1 MYFSTGSWTFKRFHR
16 VMARKLEWEPK
27 KNERGRARGEEET
40 LPSLFYAPAPT
51 FSTNARGNACYAV
64 YCGERGVLMSGGGG
78 VLSGRLQYTCLPFI
92 TGLFIWG
99 WGAGLSETGTVS
111 TDLLG
116 SFVLPG
122 CELGGDPTKVKS
134 TLDTEL
140 WKNVVQF
147 GTLGYFT
154 SETKKKC
161 VQSDFRNGQIGNK
174 KTCNLVCNIAAK
186 RVDWCFTTHESNL
199 SSNYSGCCRL
209 RNVVAESRE

>member
-1 MYFSTGSWTFKRFHR
+1 MYFSTGSWTYKRFHR

-27 KNERGRARGEEET
+27 KKKWKRESEGRRGNSPLPLLCSLPNFLDERARKRLLRRLLWGAGGAYEWG
-40 LPSLFYAPAPT
+40 
-51 FSTNARGNACYAV
+51 R
-64 YCGERGVLMSGGGG
+64 GGG

-99 WGAGLSETGTVS
+99 LGVGLSETGTVS

-116 SFVLPG
+116 SFVLLG

-154 SETKKKC
+154 SETKKKMC
-161 VQSDFRNGQIGNK
+161 TIWFQERSNRQQKNVQPCLQ
-174 KTCNLVCNIAAK
+174 
-186 RVDWCFTTHESNL
+186 
-199 SSNYSGCCRL
+199 YCC
-209 RNVVAESRE
+209 

>member
-1 MYFSTGSWTFKRFHR
+1 MK
-16 VMARKLEWEPK
+16 E
-27 KNERGRARGEEET
+27 
-40 LPSLFYAPAPT
+40 
-51 FSTNARGNACYAV
+51 
-64 YCGERGVLMSGGGG
+64 GERGEKRKLSPPSFMLPSQLSRRTRAETPATQTTVGSGGCLWVGEGGG

-99 WGAGLSETGTVS
+99 LGVGLSETGTVS

-116 SFVLPG
+116 SFVLLG

-154 SETKKKC
+154 SETKKKMC
-161 VQSDFRNGQIGNK
+161 TIWFQERSNRQQKNVQPCLQ
-174 KTCNLVCNIAAK
+174 
-186 RVDWCFTTHESNL
+186 
-199 SSNYSGCCRL
+199 YCC
-209 RNVVAESRE
+209 